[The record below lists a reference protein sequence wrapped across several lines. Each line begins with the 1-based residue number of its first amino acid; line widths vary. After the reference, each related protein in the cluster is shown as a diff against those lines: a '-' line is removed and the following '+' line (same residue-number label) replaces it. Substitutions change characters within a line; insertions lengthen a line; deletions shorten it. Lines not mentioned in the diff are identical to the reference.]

1 MQCSRPTGWD
11 GFRAEVVAKMFARRR
26 LLVLLMFEPM
36 LAAVCLYTA
45 VTAQAA
51 WLRDVSIG
59 QLIALVLLNVLWW
72 RRPVR
77 DATALRWAF
86 TASLIATTGG
96 ATSPLLPLLV
106 VLAVAKPSI
115 VGPRHS
121 LILTLL
127 SIAVLWPVALLAGHG
142 YLAAACASVVLLGGH
157 QIGLWIRETSDETL
171 CASLEAREEALYTH
185 RERFAELAK
194 LQEAVAN
201 DLKNPLTSIKG
212 LVGLAELDPS
222 RATERLAVLQKEV
235 CRMQLIVEDHLSF
248 ARPLTPLV
256 ADRVDVYAVVV
267 WVVWLHGA
275 VARDKQLRFELS
287 NVEHIEISGDAR
299 KLRQMLMHLVI
310 NAIEAS
316 TRGGTV
322 EIAVRRDG
330 DRVRIEVLDGG
341 AGIDPALL
349 ACACDAGVTT
359 KEQGSGLGLTIVR
372 ALAEQHG
379 GALALRNRD
388 GGGLAAEIVL
398 PVEGAVA
405 YAAGRLTAPPRLVQ
419 ASTSRGPK

>member
-1 MQCSRPTGWD
+1 MNSRPTGWE
-11 GFRAEVVAKMFARRR
+11 GFRAEVVRGMFARRQ

-45 VTAQAA
+45 VTAPTA

-59 QLIALVLLNVLWW
+59 QLLALVVFSVVWW

-77 DATALRWAF
+77 DATAIRWAL
-86 TASLIATTGG
+86 TLSVIATSGG
-96 ATSPLLPLLV
+96 PTSPLLPLLV

-115 VGPRHS
+115 VGCRQS
-121 LILTLL
+121 LILTGV
-127 SIAVLWPVALLAGHG
+127 SIAVLWPVALFAGHG
-142 YLAAACASVVLLGGH
+142 YLAAACASIVLLGGH
-157 QIGLWIRETSDETL
+157 QIGVWIRETSDETL
-171 CASLEAREEALYTH
+171 SASLEAREEALHTH

-194 LQEAVAN
+194 LQSAVAN

-222 RATERLAVLQKEV
+222 RATERLAMLQKEV
-235 CRMQLIVEDHLSF
+235 CRMQLILEDHLSF

-256 ADRVDVYAVVV
+256 AERIDVHAVVM
-267 WVVWLHGA
+267 WIVWLHGA
-275 VARDKQLRFELS
+275 IASEKRLHFDLS
-287 NVEHIEISGDAR
+287 NVERVEISGDLR
-299 KLRQMLMHLVI
+299 KLRQMLMHLVV

-322 EIAVRRDG
+322 EIAVRRHG
-330 DRVRIEVLDGG
+330 DRVRIGVLDGG

-349 ACACDAGVTT
+349 ACACDPGVTT
-359 KEQGSGLGLTIVR
+359 KEKGSGLGLTIVR

-388 GGGLAAEIVL
+388 GGGVAAEIDL
-398 PVEGAVA
+398 PVEGA
-405 YAAGRLTAPPRLVQ
+405 AACPPVRLTAPQQLVQ

>member
-1 MQCSRPTGWD
+1 MKSRPTGWE
-11 GFRAEVVAKMFARRR
+11 GFRTEVVHGMFARRR

-45 VTAQAA
+45 LMAKTP

-59 QLIALVLLNVLWW
+59 QLLALVLINVFWW

-77 DATALRWAF
+77 DATAIRWAF
-86 TASLIATTGG
+86 TLSFIATTGG
-96 ATSPLLPLLV
+96 PTSPLMPLLV
-106 VLAVAKPSI
+106 VLVVAKPSI
-115 VGPRHS
+115 VGRRQS
-121 LILTLL
+121 LILTGF
-127 SIAVLWPVALLAGHG
+127 SIAALWPVALLAGHG

-157 QIGLWIRETSDETL
+157 QIGVWIRETSDETL
-171 CASLEAREEALYTH
+171 RASLEAREEALHTH

-222 RATERLAVLQKEV
+222 RAAERLAVLQKEV
-235 CRMQLIVEDHLSF
+235 CRMQLILEDYLSF

-256 ADRVDVYAVVV
+256 VERMDVYAVVV

-275 VARDKQLRFELS
+275 IAREKQLRFDLS
-287 NVEHIEISGDAR
+287 NVERVEILGEAR
-299 KLRQMLMHLVI
+299 KVRQMLMHLVV
-310 NAIEAS
+310 NAVEAS

-330 DRVRIEVLDGG
+330 DRVRIGVLDRG
-341 AGIDPALL
+341 AGIDPGLL
-349 ACACDAGVTT
+349 ECACDPGVTT
-359 KEQGSGLGLTIVR
+359 KEKGSGLGLTIVR

-388 GGGLAAEIVL
+388 GGGGVAAEIDL
-398 PVEGAVA
+398 PIEGGAA
-405 YAAGRLTAPPRLVQ
+405 HAAGRLTAPRRLVQ
-419 ASTSRGPK
+419 ASTSRRPM